1 MNKFSL
7 IALFSVLMFCLG
19 SCGPQTSKQFKEL
32 SEEASSIGTQID
44 TTTDCDDMQMLNF
57 GILGLRSD
65 LDNLIQSS
73 VIPDDEINQLETIV
87 TELEAAWNGKWS
99 SIECDQIIAD
109 DALDTS
115 GEEDGGTID
124 PLNK

>member
-1 MNKFSL
+1 MNKFSS
-7 IALFSVLMFCLG
+7 IALFAVLMLCLG
-19 SCGPQTSKQFKEL
+19 SCGTQSSKQFKEL

-65 LDNLIQSS
+65 LDNLIQSAE
-73 VIPDDEINQLETIV
+73 IPDNEISQLETIV

-99 SIECDQIIAD
+99 VIECEQIVSD

-115 GEEDGGTID
+115 GEEDGGTIE